1 MADLKF
7 HVCGILGRHTNS
19 FYPETQALTSRIT
32 RRLWISS
39 GKHED
44 FPLMAW
50 PETSFS
56 RPRLCSEDRRA
67 SRTATDQ
74 LGGPA
79 SRCRDYQT
87 RFVTTRTLSL
97 SRRARR
103 KPARLDSPGLGRG
116 RSGRPKLHPRPFDL
130 RAQIAQPQVRNDG
143 SSRRALIALRAT
155 RFPYPRVE
163 LQLKPAIDG
172 LKRNLAAT
180 LLSCAQLHRL
190 RQVCPDTKEC
200 GRDCSAARSQADPT
214 PLPVDPAS
222 QPHRV
227 AQDKQSP
234 APGDRS
240 RSD

>member
-1 MADLKF
+1 MLR
-7 HVCGILGRHTNS
+7 RHKIF
-19 FYPETQALTSRIT
+19 FYPKIQALTSRIT

-67 SRTATDQ
+67 SRAATDQ

-103 KPARLDSPGLGRG
+103 KLARLDSPGLGRG
-116 RSGRPKLHPRPFDL
+116 RSGRPKPRPRPGGL
-130 RAQIAQPQVRNDG
+130 RAHIAQPQVRNGG
-143 SSRRALIALRAT
+143 SSRPVLIALRAM
-155 RFPYPRVE
+155 RFRYRRV
-163 LQLKPAIDG
+163 
-172 LKRNLAAT
+172 
-180 LLSCAQLHRL
+180 
-190 RQVCPDTKEC
+190 
-200 GRDCSAARSQADPT
+200 
-214 PLPVDPAS
+214 
-222 QPHRV
+222 
-227 AQDKQSP
+227 
-234 APGDRS
+234 
-240 RSD
+240 

>member
-1 MADLKF
+1 MLRPHKIF
-7 HVCGILGRHTNS
+7 
-19 FYPETQALTSRIT
+19 FYPKIQALTSRIT

-67 SRTATDQ
+67 SRAATDQ

-103 KPARLDSPGLGRG
+103 KPARLDSPDLGCV
-116 RSGRPKLHPRPFDL
+116 RSSRPKLHRRPFDL
-130 RAQIAQPQVRNDG
+130 RPHIAQPQVRNGG
-143 SSRRALIALRAT
+143 SFRPALIALRAT
-155 RFPYPRVE
+155 PFHCRLVYLRPG
-163 LQLKPAIDG
+163 PASDG
-172 LKRNLAAT
+172 WKQNLAAT
-180 LLSCAQLHRL
+180 PLTCAQPHRL
-190 RQVCPDTKEC
+190 RQ
-200 GRDCSAARSQADPT
+200 A
-214 PLPVDPAS
+214 
-222 QPHRV
+222 
-227 AQDKQSP
+227 
-234 APGDRS
+234 
-240 RSD
+240 